1 MGTSSGGGPSG
12 GPGGRRVVGYLE
24 STRNMVG
31 CGAGAVGLLL
41 HFVGLG
47 GVWWP
52 GIVAA
57 LYAAGVL
64 LTPRPRP
71 RVLPPRVVPGPP
83 PVPAAPPEWAE
94 LEVLACYLGTVP
106 VPPSVELDSLL
117 ERLRVAGP
125 GPAAER
131 IVLRRLPVAVD
142 GYLRARAWQPWTPD
156 GADPGVALAR
166 EVELMSAA
174 LAR

>member
-1 MGTSSGGGPSG
+1 MGTSSGAGPAG
-12 GPGGRRVVGYLE
+12 RAGGRRVVGYLE

-57 LYAAGVL
+57 LYTAGVL
-64 LTPRPRP
+64 LTPRPR
-71 RVLPPRVVPGPP
+71 VLPPRVAQVAP
-83 PVPAAPPEWAE
+83 PVPPAPPEWAA
-94 LEVLACYLGTVP
+94 LEVLAGYLGTVA
-106 VPPSVELDSLL
+106 VPPSVELGALL
-117 ERLRVAGP
+117 ARLRVAGP

-142 GYLRARAWQPWTPD
+142 GYLRARTWQRWTPD

-174 LAR
+174 LAG